1 MKDYTYTQ
9 AMQRLEAILAQ
20 LEEGSS
26 NVDTLADLVKEAT
39 ELVKFCRAKLRKTED
54 EVQNAFEGM
63 SWKIWKNNYISY
75 SIGIQCKSADL
86 ANHLLLDR
94 LQKFTRDAHQN
105 VLVNARNSN

>member
-26 NVDTLADLVKEAT
+26 NVDTLADLVKEAA

-63 SWKIWKNNYISY
+63 
-75 SIGIQCKSADL
+75 G
-86 ANHLLLDR
+86 
-94 LQKFTRDAHQN
+94 
-105 VLVNARNSN
+105 

>member
-26 NVDTLADLVKEAT
+26 NVDTLAELVKEAA

-63 SWKIWKNNYISY
+63 
-75 SIGIQCKSADL
+75 G
-86 ANHLLLDR
+86 
-94 LQKFTRDAHQN
+94 
-105 VLVNARNSN
+105 

>member
-26 NVDTLADLVKEAT
+26 NVDTLADLVKEAA

-54 EVQNAFEGM
+54 EVHNAFEGM
-63 SWKIWKNNYISY
+63 S
-75 SIGIQCKSADL
+75 
-86 ANHLLLDR
+86 
-94 LQKFTRDAHQN
+94 
-105 VLVNARNSN
+105 

>member
-26 NVDTLADLVKEAT
+26 NVDTLDELVKEAA

-54 EVQNAFEGM
+54 EVQNAFEEMG
-63 SWKIWKNNYISY
+63 
-75 SIGIQCKSADL
+75 
-86 ANHLLLDR
+86 
-94 LQKFTRDAHQN
+94 
-105 VLVNARNSN
+105 

>member
-9 AMQRLEAILAQ
+9 AMQRLVAILAQ

-26 NVDTLADLVKEAT
+26 NVDTLADLVKEAA

-63 SWKIWKNNYISY
+63 
-75 SIGIQCKSADL
+75 G
-86 ANHLLLDR
+86 
-94 LQKFTRDAHQN
+94 
-105 VLVNARNSN
+105 

>member
-26 NVDTLADLVKEAT
+26 NVDTLADLVKEAA

-54 EVQNAFEGM
+54 EVQNAFEVMG
-63 SWKIWKNNYISY
+63 
-75 SIGIQCKSADL
+75 
-86 ANHLLLDR
+86 
-94 LQKFTRDAHQN
+94 
-105 VLVNARNSN
+105 

>member
-26 NVDTLADLVKEAT
+26 NVDTLAELVREAA

-63 SWKIWKNNYISY
+63 
-75 SIGIQCKSADL
+75 G
-86 ANHLLLDR
+86 
-94 LQKFTRDAHQN
+94 
-105 VLVNARNSN
+105 

>member
-26 NVDTLADLVKEAT
+26 NVDTLAELVKEAA
-39 ELVKFCRAKLRKTED
+39 ELVKFCRAKLRKTEN

-63 SWKIWKNNYISY
+63 
-75 SIGIQCKSADL
+75 G
-86 ANHLLLDR
+86 
-94 LQKFTRDAHQN
+94 
-105 VLVNARNSN
+105 

>member
-26 NVDTLADLVKEAT
+26 NVDTLADLVKEAA
-39 ELVKFCRAKLRKTED
+39 EIVKFCRAKLRKTED

-63 SWKIWKNNYISY
+63 
-75 SIGIQCKSADL
+75 G
-86 ANHLLLDR
+86 
-94 LQKFTRDAHQN
+94 
-105 VLVNARNSN
+105 

>member
-9 AMQRLEAILAQ
+9 AIQRLEAILAQ

-26 NVDTLADLVKEAT
+26 NVDTLAELVKEAA

-63 SWKIWKNNYISY
+63 
-75 SIGIQCKSADL
+75 G
-86 ANHLLLDR
+86 
-94 LQKFTRDAHQN
+94 
-105 VLVNARNSN
+105 

>member
-26 NVDTLADLVKEAT
+26 NVDTLAELVKEAAV
-39 ELVKFCRAKLRKTED
+39 LVKFCRAKLRKTED

-63 SWKIWKNNYISY
+63 S
-75 SIGIQCKSADL
+75 
-86 ANHLLLDR
+86 
-94 LQKFTRDAHQN
+94 
-105 VLVNARNSN
+105 

>member
-63 SWKIWKNNYISY
+63 S
-75 SIGIQCKSADL
+75 
-86 ANHLLLDR
+86 
-94 LQKFTRDAHQN
+94 
-105 VLVNARNSN
+105 

>member
-26 NVDTLADLVKEAT
+26 NVDTLADLVKEAA
-39 ELVKFCRAKLRKTED
+39 ELVKFCRTKLRKTED

-63 SWKIWKNNYISY
+63 
-75 SIGIQCKSADL
+75 G
-86 ANHLLLDR
+86 
-94 LQKFTRDAHQN
+94 
-105 VLVNARNSN
+105 

>member
-9 AMQRLEAILAQ
+9 AMQRLESILAQ

-26 NVDTLADLVKEAT
+26 NVDTLAELVKEAA

-63 SWKIWKNNYISY
+63 S
-75 SIGIQCKSADL
+75 
-86 ANHLLLDR
+86 
-94 LQKFTRDAHQN
+94 
-105 VLVNARNSN
+105 

>member
-26 NVDTLADLVKEAT
+26 NVDTLAELVKEAA
-39 ELVKFCRAKLRKTED
+39 ELVKFCRAKLRKTEY

-63 SWKIWKNNYISY
+63 
-75 SIGIQCKSADL
+75 G
-86 ANHLLLDR
+86 
-94 LQKFTRDAHQN
+94 
-105 VLVNARNSN
+105 

>member
-26 NVDTLADLVKEAT
+26 NVDTLADLVKEAA
-39 ELVKFCRAKLRKTED
+39 ELIKFCRAKLRKTED

-63 SWKIWKNNYISY
+63 
-75 SIGIQCKSADL
+75 G
-86 ANHLLLDR
+86 
-94 LQKFTRDAHQN
+94 
-105 VLVNARNSN
+105 

>member
-26 NVDTLADLVKEAT
+26 NVDTLAELVKEAA

-54 EVQNAFEGM
+54 AVQNAFEGM
-63 SWKIWKNNYISY
+63 S
-75 SIGIQCKSADL
+75 
-86 ANHLLLDR
+86 
-94 LQKFTRDAHQN
+94 
-105 VLVNARNSN
+105 

>member
-26 NVDTLADLVKEAT
+26 NVDTLADLVKEAA

-54 EVQNAFEGM
+54 EVQNAFEEMG
-63 SWKIWKNNYISY
+63 
-75 SIGIQCKSADL
+75 
-86 ANHLLLDR
+86 
-94 LQKFTRDAHQN
+94 
-105 VLVNARNSN
+105 

>member
-9 AMQRLEAILAQ
+9 AMQRLEAILAE

-26 NVDTLADLVKEAT
+26 NVDTLADLVKEAA

-63 SWKIWKNNYISY
+63 
-75 SIGIQCKSADL
+75 G
-86 ANHLLLDR
+86 
-94 LQKFTRDAHQN
+94 
-105 VLVNARNSN
+105 

>member
-26 NVDTLADLVKEAT
+26 NVDMLADLVKEAA
-39 ELVKFCRAKLRKTED
+39 ELVKFCRAKLRNTED

-63 SWKIWKNNYISY
+63 
-75 SIGIQCKSADL
+75 G
-86 ANHLLLDR
+86 
-94 LQKFTRDAHQN
+94 
-105 VLVNARNSN
+105 

>member
-26 NVDTLADLVKEAT
+26 NVDTLADLVKEAA
-39 ELVKFCRAKLRKTED
+39 ELVKFCREKLRKTED

-63 SWKIWKNNYISY
+63 
-75 SIGIQCKSADL
+75 G
-86 ANHLLLDR
+86 
-94 LQKFTRDAHQN
+94 
-105 VLVNARNSN
+105 

>member
-20 LEEGSS
+20 LEEGNS
-26 NVDTLADLVKEAT
+26 NVDTLADLVKEAA

-63 SWKIWKNNYISY
+63 
-75 SIGIQCKSADL
+75 G
-86 ANHLLLDR
+86 
-94 LQKFTRDAHQN
+94 
-105 VLVNARNSN
+105 

>member
-26 NVDTLADLVKEAT
+26 NVDPLAELVKEAA

-63 SWKIWKNNYISY
+63 
-75 SIGIQCKSADL
+75 G
-86 ANHLLLDR
+86 
-94 LQKFTRDAHQN
+94 
-105 VLVNARNSN
+105 